1 MKLWASVWCLVFL
14 TRSVVAL
21 HLNDLLGN
29 YSIKLN
35 RVWLYAICWVTAV
48 FISVDCRCPYLTVTY
63 SIGIPVYQSVIAI
76 FVIMN
81 FGLATFMDPGLYP
94 RGRYSLMHSLE
105 FRLRMFN
112 EIHVTNVAWNF
123 NSNFVFN
130 VPYLHVIATLLASLL
145 CS

>member
-1 MKLWASVWCLVFL
+1 
-14 TRSVVAL
+14 
-21 HLNDLLGN
+21 
-29 YSIKLN
+29 
-35 RVWLYAICWVTAV
+35 V

-112 EIHVTNVAWNF
+112 EIHVHKCCMKFQFKFCV
-123 NSNFVFN
+123 
-130 VPYLHVIATLLASLL
+130 
-145 CS
+145 